1 MLTVDFAKQAFLA
14 LPLEEQKEFS
24 KWLEKQ
30 APGDLP
36 KKKRKT
42 KTDNVPSLEEMRH
55 LVHKKHGFT
64 F

>member
-30 APGDLP
+30 KAGNLP
-36 KKKRKT
+36 KKKQKT
-42 KTDNVPSLEEMRH
+42 KTNNAPGLEETRH
-55 LVHKKHGFT
+55 IVHKAHGFI
-64 F
+64 